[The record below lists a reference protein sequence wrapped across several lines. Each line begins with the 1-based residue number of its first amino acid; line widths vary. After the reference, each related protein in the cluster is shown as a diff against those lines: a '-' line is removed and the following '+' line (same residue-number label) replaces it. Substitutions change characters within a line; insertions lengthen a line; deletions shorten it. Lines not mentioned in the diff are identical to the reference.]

1 METMTKKNY
10 IADRET
16 YLTLKEVQKAIALE
30 IKTARKAYRQASSQ
44 WAKEVPRSMW
54 AHPKLELT
62 PEAFN
67 ARELNIIY
75 GMLRG
80 KTYKQIEPKV
90 KEGNEPSLYVLEQ
103 IIAKYRLKESDF
115 FEMTQVTPRLVQK
128 VLKNG

>member
-1 METMTKKNY
+1 METMTKNY
-10 IADRET
+10 IADRKT
-16 YLTLKEVQKAIALE
+16 YLALKDAQKAIALE
-30 IKTARKAYRQASSQ
+30 IKTIRNLYREELSLWRKTLPHDFEKLPS
-44 WAKEVPRSMW
+44 RSDLDWM
-54 AHPKLELT
+54 H
-62 PEAFN
+62 

-80 KTYKQIEPKV
+80 RTYKQIEPKV

-103 IIAKYRLKESDF
+103 IIAKYGLKESDF